1 MAVREVGS
9 VREKAGGGESR
20 DLQGGGK
27 GGWLE
32 QPGLGPGWGAPQAS
46 WGRGCLF
53 GFSLTKGSAWIK

>member
-27 GGWLE
+27 GGGLE
-32 QPGLGPGWGAPQAS
+32 QPGLGPGWVPPKRAGAEAV
-46 WGRGCLF
+46 
-53 GFSLTKGSAWIK
+53 SLGSQ